1 MRVNP
6 CRYRSSLNLLR
17 YQPISKGM
25 EKNKHIKVKN
35 RVK

>member
-6 CRYRSSLNLLR
+6 YKYRSSLNLSR
-17 YQPISKGM
+17 YLPISKGM